1 MIDQMRSEY
10 SITELCEAMNL
21 SKSGY
26 YKWRCQDKSPRTK
39 ANEILLEEIKKI
51 NQDEHLRTYG
61 SPRMAQELKNR
72 GHCCSENRVARLM
85 AQQGISARH
94 HQRWKPR
101 TTKQNPKSKP
111 SPNHLKALPEVSA
124 PGQVWVS
131 DITYVFTR
139 FRTYYLAVVMDLFTR
154 QIVGWELDSHMES
167 SLVLRAMKQ
176 AEVRHPDYEGK
187 RIFHSD
193 RGSQYTSGLIRD
205 HVEEQDY
212 LQSMSALGYCY
223 DNAACESFFAT
234 LKKESFPKNQTF
246 ETPRHARRE
255 IFGYLESFY
264 NSRRL
269 HSSLGMIS
277 PHKFHQLYL
286 QSN

>member
-101 TTKQNPKSKP
+101 TTKQNPKS
-111 SPNHLKALPEVSA
+111 NLIILKLSRKCPLLGRSGSA
-124 PGQVWVS
+124 
-131 DITYVFTR
+131 ILLT
-139 FRTYYLAVVMDLFTR
+139 
-154 QIVGWELDSHMES
+154 S
-167 SLVLRAMKQ
+167 SLVS
-176 AEVRHPDYEGK
+176 EP
-187 RIFHSD
+187 IT
-193 RGSQYTSGLIRD
+193 SQS
-205 HVEEQDY
+205 
-212 LQSMSALGYCY
+212 
-223 DNAACESFFAT
+223 
-234 LKKESFPKNQTF
+234 
-246 ETPRHARRE
+246 
-255 IFGYLESFY
+255 
-264 NSRRL
+264 
-269 HSSLGMIS
+269 
-277 PHKFHQLYL
+277 
-286 QSN
+286 